1 MASVAELQ
9 DAFVAGDL
17 QTALDGS
24 RAWLTAS
31 LHLNPDLVAAS
42 SSLNLLCAD
51 INVGLDAPPMD
62 EDLEATIA
70 IFMQSIFELNTANE
84 LLSLADVLR
93 ITSPIPCELGLIWAS
108 FLAAMSETAEANTFL
123 TRTLETLRA
132 GMQADPSRVEELT
145 ALYETAY
152 EILVS
157 KVFLANA
164 SCDARTILR
173 QIDADKVLRS
183 SAKASLGE
191 LLESIEVPAAAP
203 VATSTTPSKTNNAPR
218 PLPGRTPAASH
229 SVLTDTSTQ
238 IMIGAVAVA
247 AVCAI
252 KYRSQLQA
260 SAYDVL
266 QALGDIKGMLL
277 G

>member
-1 MASVAELQ
+1 MASVPELQ

-24 RAWLTAS
+24 RTWLTAS
-31 LHLNPDLVAAS
+31 LHLNPDLIAAS
-42 SSLNLLCAD
+42 SSLGLLCAD
-51 INVGLDAPPMD
+51 ISVGLDAPPMD
-62 EDLEATIA
+62 QDLEATIA
-70 IFMQSIFELNTANE
+70 IFMQSIFEVNAVNE
-84 LLSLADVLR
+84 LLLIADVLR

-108 FLAAMSETAEANTFL
+108 FLAAMSETTEADKFL

-132 GMQADPSRVEELT
+132 GILADPFRAEDLT

-157 KVFLANA
+157 KVFLADTT
-164 SCDARTILR
+164 CDVRAILR
-173 QIDADKVLRS
+173 RIDADKVLRG

-191 LLESIEVPAAAP
+191 LLESIEAP
-203 VATSTTPSKTNNAPR
+203 TVAPQAPSTAPSKANRSPR
-218 PLPGRTPAASH
+218 PLPVRTPAAPH

-238 IMIGAVAVA
+238 VMIGAVAVA

-260 SAYDVL
+260 SAHDVL